1 VRGISLRLGAA
12 LAVAVLGVAG
22 CGDDDTVSTDDS
34 EQTTTVPG
42 STTSAAVT
50 TTSIVD
56 DVQLLIVLNQD
67 GIGFTTENSGSVSR
81 VDFGSDQKLTRDTV
95 VKSLGTPVEELTQP
109 QCGQGTVDVSR
120 WDDITLTFQD
130 GLFVGWDVSRGSTL
144 TTADGIGLGST
155 LDELESSIG
164 AAEMVENSTLGRE
177 FTAGEYWGLLD
188 ETDDVVDFLSSGVI
202 CVFR

>member
-12 LAVAVLGVAG
+12 LAVAVLGAAA
-22 CGDDDTVSTDDS
+22 CGDDDDTA
-34 EQTTTVPG
+34 TTA
-42 STTSAAVT
+42 STTAAPETTLAETTT

-56 DVQLLIVLNQD
+56 DVQLLIVLNPD
-67 GIGFTTENSGSVSR
+67 GLGFTTENSGSVSR

-95 VKSLGTPVEELTQP
+95 VKSLGMPVEELTQP
-109 QCGQGTVDVSR
+109 ECGQGAVDVSR

-177 FTAGEYWGLLD
+177 FIAGEYWGLLD
-188 ETDDVVDFLSSGVI
+188 ESDDVVDFLSSGVI